1 MSMIFKALT
10 SEQQML
16 ASLSVARVTSSLAS
30 RQYFK
35 TAEANW
41 LGKVKQVFAIS
52 IERLEEYKIS
62 QRIIFE

>member
-16 ASLSVARVTSSLAS
+16 ASVARVTSSLAS

-35 TAEANW
+35 TAEANR

-52 IERLEEYKIS
+52 IEGLEEYKIS